1 MPLYLYNC
9 KSCGEFQDWQAMTA
23 CDQPAACPRCGRRS
37 RRVVSAP
44 KILAMDANLRKAHA
58 RNERSAHE
66 PRLVRRDKQK
76 PHDHVLVPGAA
87 HGHGPHF
94 HRSSRPWMIGH

>member
-1 MPLYLYNC
+1 MTLYIYNC

-44 KILAMDANLRKAHA
+44 TILGMDANLRKAHA

-66 PRLVRRDKQK
+66 PRVVRRDKQK
-76 PHDHVLVPGAA
+76 PHDQYTFQEPRTDTARIFIDRHA
-87 HGHGPHF
+87 
-94 HRSSRPWMIGH
+94 RR